1 MSTNQSAKQVDS
13 FKELIRAKL
22 FGKDFKDSDPNK
34 PLTKEDLEKRF
45 LNIQDHKISQV
56 AKQGLLIG
64 DTFDKWFGDMRSN
77 VMNMDAIR
85 KLFNQIRSEMDAA
98 ITESSESSGEE
109 GTGSK
114 VKKKKS
120 KPSDDLSK
128 KFMM

>member
-1 MSTNQSAKQVDS
+1 
-13 FKELIRAKL
+13 
-22 FGKDFKDSDPNK
+22 
-34 PLTKEDLEKRF
+34 
-45 LNIQDHKISQV
+45 
-56 AKQGLLIG
+56 
-64 DTFDKWFGDMRSN
+64 MRSN

-109 GTGSK
+109 GTGAK
-114 VKKKKS
+114 VIKNKS

>member
-1 MSTNQSAKQVDS
+1 
-13 FKELIRAKL
+13 
-22 FGKDFKDSDPNK
+22 
-34 PLTKEDLEKRF
+34 
-45 LNIQDHKISQV
+45 
-56 AKQGLLIG
+56 
-64 DTFDKWFGDMRSN
+64 
-77 VMNMDAIR
+77 MNMDAIR

-128 KFMM
+128 MFMM